1 MLFRR
6 LFAAASLCCLPLA
19 LPAAEAYIVADATTG
34 QVLDA
39 REPRAKRQVASLTKV
54 ASAILVL
61 DWCELRKINLGELV
75 TIPPQSVV
83 PNMNNPIGWAAGDR
97 ASVRDLLFCSLLQS
111 DNIAADALAWHFG
124 AQLPGDAGATAQQR
138 FVQQMNAL
146 AKSLRMDRTL
156 FLNAS
161 GIDAQESPYSTA
173 QDMARLT
180 KHALSKAGFRF
191 FVAQKE
197 RRISIQRADRV
208 PVAVALPAGTPGAPT
223 APRGPVNEPALG
235 GPGAAAPTPVAAPSE
250 YLLRNTNEILGKDEI
265 DGVKTGQTAKAG
277 SCLIVSATKPPLTKK
292 VGDEVQVTP
301 RKLIVVVLG
310 SPDRFGEARALLQK
324 GWALYDQWTAQ
335 GRPPGEPKNNL

>member
-1 MLFRR
+1 MLSRR
-6 LFAAASLCCLPLA
+6 LLAAVGLFCLPLV
-19 LPAAEAYIVADATTG
+19 LPAAEAYLVADATTG

-54 ASAILVL
+54 ASAIVVL
-61 DWCELRKINLGELV
+61 DWCELRKINLGDLV
-75 TIPPQSVV
+75 AIPPQSIL
-83 PNMNNPIGWAAGDR
+83 PNMNNPVGWAAGDR
-97 ASVRDLLFCSLLQS
+97 ASIRDLLACSLLQS

-124 AQLPGDAGATAQQR
+124 AQLPGDSGATAQQR

-180 KHALSKAGFRF
+180 RHALSKAGFRF

-208 PVAVALPAGTPGAPT
+208 PVAAALPVNPPAGA
-223 APRGPVNEPALG
+223 RGPVNEPALG
-235 GPGAAAPTPVAAPSE
+235 STPGAAAPAPAAGPSE
-250 YLLRNTNEILGKDEI
+250 YLLRNTNELLGKDEI

-277 SCLIVSATKPPLTKK
+277 SCLILSATKPPLTRKN
-292 VGDEVQVTP
+292 GDEVQVTP

-310 SPDRFGEARALLQK
+310 APDRFGEGRALLQK
-324 GWALYDQWTAQ
+324 GWGLYDQWTAQ
-335 GRPPGEPKNNL
+335 GRPPGDPKNNL